1 MQAKLELSD
10 EDDKGEKF
18 DVMVEPLQQRYNA
31 AAQPWVGASNIPNGW
46 SKQMI
51 LRIYTSPA
59 LKGMKCIQIT
69 SCPNKNSDTGLI
81 ISDVLFVLKSDDSDL
96 LIFKCTAQ
104 YWEI

>member
-31 AAQPWVGASNIPNGW
+31 AAQPRVGASNIPNGW
-46 SKQMI
+46 SKQLI

-59 LKGMKCIQIT
+59 LKG
-69 SCPNKNSDTGLI
+69 NKMSWIRQWNEMYPDYHLSKQKLRYRI
-81 ISDVLFVLKSDDSDL
+81 NN
-96 LIFKCTAQ
+96 Q
-104 YWEI
+104 